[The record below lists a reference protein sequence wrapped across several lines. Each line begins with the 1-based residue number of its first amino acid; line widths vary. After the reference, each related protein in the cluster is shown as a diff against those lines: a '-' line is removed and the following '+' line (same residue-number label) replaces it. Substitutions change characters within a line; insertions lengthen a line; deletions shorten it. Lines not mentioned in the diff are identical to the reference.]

1 MIDLA
6 LAKAHLRAEGSA
18 EDVLIQSYLD
28 AAAAHVEGATG
39 KLLARRAVVQEHVG
53 FGQRFGTATG
63 AYLPLW
69 WGPDADGFTIDYLDA
84 AGAAQT
90 VSSPRVQRDRVY
102 APLAGWPAT
111 LEYSPVALTYTAG
124 FGAGVG
130 LTPVPADLVQAQLML
145 VAHWWNNREAVAL
158 AATVA
163 EMPLAVEAILQRH
176 RTIRI

>member
-18 EDVLIQSYLD
+18 EDGLIQSYLD
-28 AAAAHVEGATG
+28 AAAAHVEGATR
-39 KLLARRAVVQEHVG
+39 KLLDRRAVVQD
-53 FGQRFGTATG
+53 FAWFGTATG

-69 WGPDADGFTIDYLDA
+69 WGPDPAAFTIDYLDA

-124 FGAGVG
+124 FGVGVD

-145 VAHWWNNREAVAL
+145 
-158 AATVA
+158 
-163 EMPLAVEAILQRH
+163 
-176 RTIRI
+176 